1 MFVRLKKSEL
11 SPLPTPLYQCN
22 LNIVTLYLY
31 VYIIQ
36 GTIVFALERRTDPST
51 KYSWL
56 KLADGWAMESSSAL
70 STTTHQE
77 TSTSIIGDNI
87 AADSNYSSTNQH
99 PLTSP
104 TILNTTSL
112 SDALATSSMIVYLA
126 PYGPGSGE
134 VYEAS
139 KQGLIDRRRGLL
151 QAVENIL
158 PTPAHAPT
166 TVSPRPMEVNKSES
180 TRATERAVTQNITI
194 NEHHH
199 HYYNNDRPQHQVN
212 ADDSQAFVNTNT
224 NDNRKHRYVCLSF
237 IHYILI
243 LFTNLYVHMHLCCAY
258 LLYT

>member
-1 MFVRLKKSEL
+1 MFVRLKRSEL

-56 KLADGWAMESSSAL
+56 KLADGWVMESSSAL

-134 VYEAS
+134 VYEAF

-166 TVSPRPMEVNKSES
+166 TAVSPRLAEVNKSES
-180 TRATERAVTQNITI
+180 TPPDRAVTQNITI

-199 HYYNNDRPQHQVN
+199 HHYYNNDNNQPPPNTVSEQQQQHQLNV
-212 ADDSQAFVNTNT
+212 DDTQVIVDTNI
-224 NDNRKHRYVCLSF
+224 NDNRKHRY
-237 IHYILI
+237 IHIRIYHTII
-243 LFTNLYVHMHLCCAY
+243 NH
-258 LLYT
+258 